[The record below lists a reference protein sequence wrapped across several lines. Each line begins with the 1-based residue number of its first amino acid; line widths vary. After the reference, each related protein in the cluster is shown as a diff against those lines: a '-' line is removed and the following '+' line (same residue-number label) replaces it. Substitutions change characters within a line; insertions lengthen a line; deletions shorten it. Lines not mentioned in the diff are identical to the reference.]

1 MARKKPTD
9 EVNVSQEIRSEFDKD
24 TTQKPKM
31 IAEALSKRGVEV
43 DPGYVSVI
51 ISQYRKKLGLK
62 PRRRRRKS
70 RLTAESDATGVVV
83 AKRGRAAGK
92 NKVGG
97 DNLKVADLHLVKE
110 FVSKAGSIEKAK
122 QAMDCYVELTS

>member
-1 MARKKPTD
+1 MARKKTTD

-24 TTQKPKM
+24 TTQKPKV

-43 DPGYVSVI
+43 DPGYVSTI

-70 RLTAESDATGVVV
+70 RLAAKVDATGVVV
-83 AKRGRAAGK
+83 AKRGRLAGK
-92 NKVGG
+92 KKAVGN
-97 DNLKVADLHLVKE
+97 NLQVADLHLVKE
-110 FVSKAGSIEKAK
+110 FVTKAGSIEKAK
-122 QAMDCYVELTS
+122 RAIDCYVDLTS